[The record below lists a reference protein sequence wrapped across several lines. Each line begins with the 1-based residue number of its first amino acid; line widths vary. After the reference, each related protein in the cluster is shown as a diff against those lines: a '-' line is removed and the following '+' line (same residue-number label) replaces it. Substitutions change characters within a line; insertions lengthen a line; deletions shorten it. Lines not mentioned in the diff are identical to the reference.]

1 MFVEHQVLPVEVEDT
16 ELEDDQDVLTSN
28 AYQLELFTLRPPRQ
42 LLKWVGNKQRYA
54 CQIANLM
61 PEYNTYI
68 EPFLG
73 SGAILG
79 TLAPASGIAGDILE
93 PLIRIWQLMQTDP
106 QGLLDHY
113 AKIWNSYVEDREIVY
128 TQVLA
133 SYNAMPNPYDLLFL
147 CRACYGGV
155 VRFTKDGK
163 MSTPV
168 GVHRAISPMSLK
180 ERLTVWRER
189 VRNTTFVNADFEQTM
204 ACAKQGDLVYC
215 DPPYE
220 YTQRILYGA
229 QKFSLK
235 RLWVAVEQCKLRG
248 ARVALSLDGK
258 KKSGTVSLNFDIP
271 QGLFEREVSIDC
283 GGSMLRRFQKRGE
296 TMENEVVHD
305 RLLLTW

>member
-1 MFVEHQVLPVEVEDT
+1 MEDI
-16 ELEDDQDVLTSN
+16 ELEDDQDILSSD

-42 LLKWVGNKQRYA
+42 LLKWIGNKQRYA

-73 SGAILG
+73 SGAVLG
-79 TLAPASGIAGDILE
+79 TLAPASGLAGDMLE
-93 PLIRIWQLMQTDP
+93 PLIRIWQLMQIDP
-106 QGLLDHY
+106 QALLDHY
-113 AKIWNSYVEDREIVY
+113 TRVWNNYVEDRETVY
-128 TQVLA
+128 AQVLA
-133 SYNAMPNPYDLLFL
+133 AYNAMPNPYDLLFL

-168 GVHRAISPMSLK
+168 GVHRAISPLSLK

-189 VRNTTFVNADFEQTM
+189 VRNTTFVHADFEETM
-204 ACAKQGDLVYC
+204 ARAGQGDLVYC

-229 QKFSLK
+229 QNFSLK
-235 RLWVAVEQCKLRG
+235 RLWVAVEQCKSRG

-283 GGSMLRRFQKRGE
+283 GSSMLRRFQKRGE